1 MKARWYGMMPL
12 MICGIFTAMS
22 PAVAQMSA
30 GTGTRGQI
38 VAPGNTSPERD
49 SRGNLVISAAA
60 VAPEGSNPAVGVISP
75 IRDPKVVF
83 APQASTRIYRKCSK
97 TVTDG
102 CTQFWEPPRN
112 LPNCP
117 GDPECPQIGAP
128 PPKQ

>member
-1 MKARWYGMMPL
+1 MNAKWYGMAPL
-12 MICGIFTAMS
+12 MIGIFTAMS
-22 PAVAQMSA
+22 PAAAQKTA
-30 GTGTRGQI
+30 ETEIRGQI
-38 VAPGNTSPERD
+38 VAPGNTAPERD
-49 SRGNLVISAAA
+49 SRGNLVISSAA

-83 APQASTRIYRKCSK
+83 APRASTRIYRRCSK

-117 GDPECPQIGAP
+117 GDPECPG
-128 PPKQ
+128 